1 MCDSIPPQVL
11 MKETWHQYEIITRI
25 DVIFKL
31 LNRWMIFKLA
41 RNDVMIFDETSN
53 IHTNLKVSSEY

>member
-1 MCDSIPPQVL
+1 

>member
-1 MCDSIPPQVL
+1 MCDSIPSQVL